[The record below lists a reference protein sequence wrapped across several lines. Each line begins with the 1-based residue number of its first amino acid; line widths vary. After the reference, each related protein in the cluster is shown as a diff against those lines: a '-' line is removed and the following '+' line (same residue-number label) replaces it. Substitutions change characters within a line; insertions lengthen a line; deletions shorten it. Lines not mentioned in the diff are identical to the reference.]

1 MFIQSTASIVFAIA
15 GFLIALLSFLAMYKC
30 LSLIAPHNRALPA
43 WSVWIALVPILGFF
57 WILVVI
63 NKIAK
68 SLRTENRQRLNKIQR
83 IEYGEVMGI
92 SSIIFS
98 VVPYIFPQL
107 KLTLITLSCI
117 FWATYMVCICFQIKE
132 LKQTLKTI

>member
-1 MFIQSTASIVFAIA
+1 M
-15 GFLIALLSFLAMYKC
+15 
-30 LSLIAPHNRALPA
+30 SLIAPQNRALPA
-43 WSVWIALVPILGFF
+43 WSVWGALVPVLGFF

-68 SLRTENRQRLNKIQR
+68 SLHTENRQRLTKIQR
-83 IEYGEVMGI
+83 IEYGEVIGI

-98 VVPYIFPQL
+98 VVPFVFPQF
-107 KLTLITLSCI
+107 KLILTTLSCI

-132 LKQTLKTI
+132 LKQALKST